1 MEDLKYWIWL
11 SKINLNPER
20 LRNCLEYIAVYE
32 IWNSNELILNNYF
45 TTKEVSRILDNNY
58 KKNLENHLSFIE
70 KYKIRILTIEDD
82 DFPKKFKDIKNMPII
97 LYALGNIDLLKHK
110 NIAIVGS
117 RECTDYGKITSTA
130 FSYLLAKN
138 DFVITSG
145 LAKGIDSAAHN
156 GCMLGGGKTIAVV
169 GTGLDIIYP
178 KENKELM
185 NNIIK
190 NNGLIISEFP
200 LGTKPCKLNFPK
212 RNRIISGL
220 SDGVLVI
227 EASKKSGALIT
238 ADFALEHGKDVY
250 AVPGNITS
258 NTSIG
263 TNELIKDGA
272 KMVTNIQD
280 ILEDFYY

>member
-1 MEDLKYWIWL
+1 MEDLKYWIWI

-82 DFPKKFKDIKNMPII
+82 DFPKKFKNIKNMPII